1 MHNPTSCPMVFSNRL
16 AWALLV
22 ALTLVSVGLVEFSDW
37 HDIAFPAVFA
47 FAVIKGQIVA
57 DTFMETRRA
66 LPTWNV
72 LYRMWVLFIGIVLCG
87 GVFLADHGG

>member
-1 MHNPTSCPMVFSNRL
+1 MHKPMSCPMVSSNLL

-22 ALTLVSVGLVEFSDW
+22 ALTLVSVSLVESSDW

-57 DTFMETRRA
+57 VKFMETRRA

-72 LYRMWVLFIGIVLCG
+72 LYHMWILFIGIVLCG
-87 GVFLADHGG
+87 GVFLAGHGG